1 MSREPP
7 GPGTQSNAVASP
19 PPERSSRAAAC
30 RSTLLPEIVI
40 FFCGGALRAYSVVL
54 STVTSPKYQVLA
66 LRTRP
71 IGMSWPSAA
80 TEVKEPAAKVTDP
93 AAPASSEIAPSGAR
107 TMPACTICGAEM
119 VRLPPADNGTADWVQ
134 LARIVTDVVLL
145 MVNAPNVV
153 GQT

>member
-7 GPGTQSNAVASP
+7 VPAPQSNAVASP
-19 PPERSSRAAAC
+19 PPDTLSREPAC
-30 RSTLLPEIVI
+30 RSTVLPEIVT
-40 FFCGGALRAYSVVL
+40 FLSGGVFRSYNVVL
-54 STVTSPKYQVLA
+54 STLRSPKYQVA
-66 LRTRP
+66 PLRTRP

-80 TEVKEPAAKVTDP
+80 TEVREPAAKVTDP
-93 AAPASSEIAPSGAR
+93 AAPASSEIAPSGAG

-153 GQT
+153 G